1 MGRGEKGQVHLE
13 TGRLQLTQLR
23 EAPFYGTRCFR
34 LSVVALASLSF
45 QTPSPDTPPNTKG
58 SIPFKDRVVISCL
71 AVAPCTFLYLPEMV
85 WNPGGAKTI
94 WERLGEATSKQ

>member
-1 MGRGEKGQVHLE
+1 MGRGEKGQIHLE

-23 EAPFYGTRCFR
+23 EAPFYGTRCFQAECGGFR
-34 LSVVALASLSF
+34 LSF
-45 QTPSPDTPPNTKG
+45 QTPSPDTPPDTKG
-58 SIPFKDRVVISCL
+58 SIPFKDRVMISCL

-94 WERLGEATSKQ
+94 WETLGEATSKQ